1 MNGFKTSN
9 AAFLA
14 TSSHLSNP
22 LHQQMSN
29 FPSQHCRGRLLGAC
43 ATAGFHQRN
52 LARTFTRQQGDIIN
66 MISDTLLI
74 NICVTVRLFATT
86 ILFPHLLSNS
96 DCASSNRAR
105 CNATVT
111 SGGGPAIQPFLFR
124 FVLYWFGCVA
134 AKHATQETTVSIHRR
149 WCLIDQCLHWPT
161 WVDFCKWCF
170 IFNSWL
176 QPADII
182 HPTHLCGSDWRRP
195 WITSPFAGWPSKRLA
210 STLWWE
216 GGVQIIHPIDL
227 FSSYLFA
234 HPWSQAGLL
243 GSLQALGR
251 GRWALLV
258 FMCQKGDCHQQFV
271 DPWPWTSQSPSWQR
285 VLKYGRTNEGL
296 ARKLCHTSAR
306 CPLCRAV
313 LAYQSASQFTLWKS
327 LINADWKFNV
337 ASHQNL
343 SSTKFLVNKVPRSC
357 GICETVVHLAEPVRQ
372 VAMCPPP

>member
-29 FPSQHCRGRLLGAC
+29 FLSQHCRGRLLGAC

-86 ILFPHLLSNS
+86 ILFPRLLSNS
-96 DCASSNRAR
+96 DFASSNRAR

-149 WCLIDQCLHWPT
+149 
-161 WVDFCKWCF
+161 
-170 IFNSWL
+170 
-176 QPADII
+176 
-182 HPTHLCGSDWRRP
+182 
-195 WITSPFAGWPSKRLA
+195 
-210 STLWWE
+210 
-216 GGVQIIHPIDL
+216 
-227 FSSYLFA
+227 
-234 HPWSQAGLL
+234 
-243 GSLQALGR
+243 
-251 GRWALLV
+251 
-258 FMCQKGDCHQQFV
+258 
-271 DPWPWTSQSPSWQR
+271 
-285 VLKYGRTNEGL
+285 
-296 ARKLCHTSAR
+296 
-306 CPLCRAV
+306 
-313 LAYQSASQFTLWKS
+313 
-327 LINADWKFNV
+327 
-337 ASHQNL
+337 
-343 SSTKFLVNKVPRSC
+343 
-357 GICETVVHLAEPVRQ
+357 
-372 VAMCPPP
+372 